1 MPLTNYDTAQIC
13 RCYQNGRYFYK
24 THLATVHMSTIR
36 TYTGNLEK
44 IWGGQTGRQAK
55 IWECMAHPCP
65 PLESLLPLS
74 SSECVIVYVHCYR
87 IKYDFI
93 LFKKMTALHLPTAS
107 LGYASKISCIASG
120 RWYAVPGSERQLK
133 RCMKIS
139 IKIATSS
146 NSWLHVIISF
156 LFFDRIERTS
166 NSEVITMQ
174 NNELSLFKVS
184 SSLWVW
190 CSVLL
195 LIETSCR
202 PPRWQQ
208 IFTLIMKGIIWS
220 IWIRNLHL
228 TLALCF
234 LTASKRCC

>member
-1 MPLTNYDTAQIC
+1 LLLLSQSLCEFYVTHTPKCNESAKLGQIINCGLTILIVSVFPVLLTNYDTAQIC

-146 NSWLHVIISF
+146 NS
-156 LFFDRIERTS
+156 
-166 NSEVITMQ
+166 
-174 NNELSLFKVS
+174 
-184 SSLWVW
+184 
-190 CSVLL
+190 
-195 LIETSCR
+195 
-202 PPRWQQ
+202 
-208 IFTLIMKGIIWS
+208 
-220 IWIRNLHL
+220 
-228 TLALCF
+228 
-234 LTASKRCC
+234 